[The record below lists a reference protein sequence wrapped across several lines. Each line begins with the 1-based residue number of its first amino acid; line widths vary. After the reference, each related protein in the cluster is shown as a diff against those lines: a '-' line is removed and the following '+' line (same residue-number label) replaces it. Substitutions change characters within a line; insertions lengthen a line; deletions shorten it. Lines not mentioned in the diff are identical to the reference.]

1 MNRKTTTEKKIV
13 LTGDRPTGKLHLGHY
28 IGSLQNRVAFQ
39 DQYTQYVMIADMQA
53 LTDNAENPEK
63 VRNNILEVAL
73 DYLSVGIDPSK
84 STIFIQSMVPQLSE
98 LTMYFLNLVTL
109 GRAQQNPTVKEEMKQ
124 KGYRSNVPLGF
135 LSYPVSQAADI
146 LAFKTDLVPVGQDQL
161 PVIEQTN
168 EIADKFNRIYA
179 PVLKRVEAVV
189 PKVGF
194 RLPGIEGKAKMSK
207 SLGNAIYLSDSAEEL
222 SKKVMQMY
230 TDPSHIHAGDPG
242 KVEGNVVFT
251 YLDVF
256 DSDKEGVAEL
266 KKQYKKGGLGDVVL
280 KKRLIG
286 ILENLLAPKRAKRME
301 WAGRS
306 GEILEMLYAGTAAA
320 SLVAART
327 LGEAREAMHID
338 YRSMA
343 K

>member
-1 MNRKTTTEKKIV
+1 MNRKTITEKKIV

-28 IGSLQNRVAFQ
+28 IGSLKNRVAFQ

-53 LTDNAENPEK
+53 LTDNAEHPEK

-73 DYLSVGIDPSK
+73 DYLSVGIDPAR

-98 LTMYFLNLVTL
+98 ITMYFLNLVSL
-109 GRAQQNPTVKEEMKQ
+109 GRAQQNPTVKDEMKQ
-124 KGYRSNVPLGF
+124 KGYKSNVPLGF

-168 EIADKFNRIYA
+168 EIVDKFNRLYA
-179 PVLKRVEAVV
+179 PVFKRVEAVV
-189 PKVGF
+189 PKIGA

-207 SLGNAIYLSDSAEEL
+207 SLGNAIYLSDTAEEL

-230 TDPSHIHAGDPG
+230 TDPGHIHAGDLG
-242 KVEGNVVFT
+242 KIEGNVVFA
-251 YLDVF
+251 YLDAF
-256 DSDKEGVAEL
+256 DPDKEGVAEL

-280 KKRLIG
+280 KKRLIAV
-286 ILENLLAPKRAKRME
+286 LEDMLVPVREKRDH
-301 WAGRS
+301 WSGRQADV
-306 GEILEMLYAGTAAA
+306 LEMLFAGSSAA
-320 SLVAART
+320 SAVAART
-327 LGEAREAMHID
+327 LAEAKEAMHID
-338 YRSMA
+338 YRSMTH
-343 K
+343 